1 MGSSLSARFDSH
13 VDVDTSGCRNPS
25 LASCRSAPRWEDIG
39 DTCGGKAVLI
49 TGGGTGI
56 EQPPRPRSLACG
68 STVAVSGRTAH
79 AAEAAQMLGELG
91 ADRSARVA
99 DVTAPRTSDFPSKG
113 PAQSGDGSWKFDDL
127 IFRAPVI

>member
-1 MGSSLSARFDSH
+1 M
-13 VDVDTSGCRNPS
+13 
-25 LASCRSAPRWEDIG
+25 EDLG

-56 EQPPRPRSLACG
+56 ERPPRSCSRACG
-68 STVAVSGRTAH
+68 SSVAVSGRTAH

-91 ADRSARVA
+91 ADRSAPMA
-99 DVTAPRTSDFPSKG
+99 DVTAPRTSDFSKG